1 MSFRTHSVICDR
13 MVNSQRFVAWLDEN
27 AEEVQWRLAG
37 ESAGRLGGDDQR
49 KGRLD

>member
-13 MVNSQRFVAWLDEN
+13 VVNSQRLVGCLDKN

-37 ESAGRLGGDDQR
+37 ESAGRVGGHDQR
-49 KGRLD
+49 MG